1 MGDHNKILIE
11 ELEKRLLWYR
21 EEASG
26 KEFDPE
32 AVDAICT
39 MLQKLS
45 PEQEPHRTKEEAFEN
60 IMRQIRLEEAGEGG
74 ESEDFGRKR
83 EESRL
88 GSVGGENSGSAEKE
102 ERGRKSSGSV
112 DEDAFDGKRAEK
124 AGGGK
129 VRRFLLRKSGMRA
142 AVIVIAVVGIF
153 FSLDRVT
160 YARENK
166 SLFTMI
172 LERVGWLEIEK
183 EKGAEGLAID
193 GGEEVGEFY
202 DSWADL
208 DREVKKRIIVPT
220 YIPEGYSLYGIRGW
234 NFDNRKIVEADYY
247 DQGNG
252 HLLIEITLWDDSGH
266 HYRENA
272 SDENMYKLLSEYSD
286 DETLYYEFNDEY
298 ICMIFIENSFYRIS
312 GNITLEDMIKIR
324 EGLGDTRPK

>member
-1 MGDHNKILIE
+1 MDDHNKILIE

-60 IMRQIRLEEAGEGG
+60 IMRQIRLEEAGESG
-74 ESEDFGRKR
+74 DFGRKR

-112 DEDAFDGKRAEK
+112 DEGAFDRKRAEK

-183 EKGAEGLAID
+183 EKGEEELAI
-193 GGEEVGEFY
+193 GFGEKTEEFY

-208 DREVKKRIIVPT
+208 DREVKKRITVPK
-220 YIPEGYSLYGIRGW
+220 YIPEEYSLYGIKVW
-234 NFDNRKIVEADYY
+234 SLTDRKIMQADYY
-247 DQGNG
+247 NQENG
-252 HLLIEITLWDDSGH
+252 HLLIEITLWEDNVN

-272 SDENMYKLLSEYSD
+272 SDENACELLSEYSD
-286 DETLYYEFNDEY
+286 KDTLYYEADDEY
-298 ICMIFIENSFYRIS
+298 ICMVFRENSFYRIS
-312 GNITLEDMIKIR
+312 GNITLEEMIKTR